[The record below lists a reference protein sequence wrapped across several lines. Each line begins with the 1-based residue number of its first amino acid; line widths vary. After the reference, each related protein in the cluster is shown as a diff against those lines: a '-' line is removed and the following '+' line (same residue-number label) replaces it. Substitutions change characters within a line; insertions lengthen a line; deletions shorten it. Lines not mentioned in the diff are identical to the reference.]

1 MSLSKRLFCFGLVL
15 ITLFLILVFSLPE
28 ARAEAKVT
36 DFFSGTV
43 SISSS
48 NSSSLNVNIGYHYII
63 FAVNDDL
70 KKAFEIIQQQE
81 SNKISQEIERIRLEE
96 EKREKEQQAKL
107 KLEKSRSVR
116 LQIIQ
121 VPNQIVGDF
130 EGSIR
135 TACSQ
140 YGCDPEQLI
149 RVMYC
154 ESGGR
159 SNAVNGIHS
168 GIFQFNPNTFKSN
181 AKRVGLVDADIWNP
195 YHQITVAAWMFAN
208 GQAWQ
213 WQCK

>member
-1 MSLSKRLFCFGLVL
+1 MSLSKYLFYFDLIL
-15 ITLFLILVFSLPE
+15 ITIFSILVFSLPE
-28 ARAEAKVT
+28 VRAASKTT
-36 DFFSGTV
+36 DLQGDIV
-43 SISSS
+43 SI
-48 NSSSLNVNIGYHYII
+48 NSFDFSSLNINIAYHNIV
-63 FAVNDDL
+63 FTVNDDL
-70 KKAFEIIQQQE
+70 KKAFEVIQQQE
-81 SNKISQEIERIRLEE
+81 ANKISQELERIRLEE
-96 EKREKEQQAKL
+96 ERRERERQAKL
-107 KLEKSRSVR
+107 KLENSRSVQ
-116 LQIIQ
+116 LQKTQ

-140 YGCDPEQLI
+140 YGCDAEQLI

-168 GIFQFNPNTFKSN
+168 GIFQFNPNTFRAN